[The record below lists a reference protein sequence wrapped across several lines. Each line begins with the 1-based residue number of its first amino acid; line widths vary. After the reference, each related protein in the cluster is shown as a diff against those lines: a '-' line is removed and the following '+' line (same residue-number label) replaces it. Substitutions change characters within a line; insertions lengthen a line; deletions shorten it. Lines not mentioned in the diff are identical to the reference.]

1 MYEDDYEFD
10 QETDAALDELMEMLG
25 KIPKNTVTMLNVP
38 IYKEAVRSANQIVK
52 MIKEDYPDAE
62 VTLEFDG
69 LTGTSLLLTVVSD
82 GANIYAVK
90 DFCSALSAASTM
102 DIVPLNDGK
111 AQIGF
116 TYRKV
121 KIPVPPASN

>member
-25 KIPKNTVTMLNVP
+25 KIPKNIVTMLNVP

-69 LTGTSLLLTVVSD
+69 LTAHGS
-82 GANIYAVK
+82 
-90 DFCSALSAASTM
+90 
-102 DIVPLNDGK
+102 
-111 AQIGF
+111 
-116 TYRKV
+116 
-121 KIPVPPASN
+121 